1 MINFTWKQW
10 IYVDAYIMHCEEV
23 EEFFQYF
30 ADHHKKMIICVE
42 SAMEL
47 ERLKSLKAYGYIN
60 DVVYHKG
67 IEAIETDLHNHK
79 RKIKDA
85 VIITQHPFDTKD
97 ITSLGIEDQYG
108 NLTNFLHVLR
118 RYEET
123 LYRKLISVNIA
134 MMILLC
140 ISFFCKLPSSLA
152 GNLMLVAIMI
162 LIINFFYG
170 VSKGIF
176 RLGQLF
182 EMIIDSL

>member
-1 MINFTWKQW
+1 MI
-10 IYVDAYIMHCEEV
+10 V
-23 EEFFQYF
+23 
-30 ADHHKKMIICVE
+30 CVE

-79 RKIKDA
+79 RKIKDT

-140 ISFFCKLPSSLA
+140 ISFSVNCQAHLQ
-152 GNLMLVAIMI
+152 V
-162 LIINFFYG
+162 
-170 VSKGIF
+170 V
-176 RLGQLF
+176 
-182 EMIIDSL
+182 